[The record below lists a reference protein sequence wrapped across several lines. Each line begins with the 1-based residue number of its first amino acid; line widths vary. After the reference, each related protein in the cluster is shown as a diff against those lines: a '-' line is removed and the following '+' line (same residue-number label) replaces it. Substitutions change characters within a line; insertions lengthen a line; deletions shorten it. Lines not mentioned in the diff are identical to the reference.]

1 MPTKRFGKYR
11 TRQKA
16 KRGKALG
23 KVLKGGAIVKNKG
36 SSTLPKIAKVAK
48 AEPLVMRSLMDD
60 FRDFNIKGV
69 SFGGSLHPHM
79 DKMHFG
85 ISDYGFKHIRHAA
98 GHILGKTNTLISH
111 HHHNVTAEK
120 HNIHAILQSSK
131 SQLRQHLRNPKMH
144 NAISDVL
151 HVAEK
156 GGAVSF
162 KHELGGGIDA
172 KQVLGVART
181 IGDPIKEA
189 QKAKSQYDKM
199 DFHDTSAR
207 GIASNATHAY
217 GGNFH
222 VAAGHMK
229 AANIATAGVFSAG
242 LLPASN
248 AFSAVGDG
256 FGSLF

>member
-16 KRGKALG
+16 KRGKALVG
-23 KVLKGGAIVKNKG
+23 KAGGAIVEKK
-36 SSTLPKIAKVAK
+36 TILPKIAKVPK
-48 AEPLVMRSLMDD
+48 HQPLVMQSLMDD
-60 FRDFNIKGV
+60 FRDLNL
-69 SFGGSLHPHM
+69 GGSIGFHPHM

-85 ISDYGFKHIRHAA
+85 ISDYGFKHIKSAA
-98 GHILGKTNTLISH
+98 GHLLGKTNTLISH

-120 HNIHAILQSSK
+120 HKIHAILQSSK
-131 SQLRQHLRNPKMH
+131 SQLRQHLRNPGMH

-172 KQVLGVART
+172 KQVLSVART
-181 IGDPIKEA
+181 IGDPIMEA
-189 QKAKSQYDKM
+189 QKAKSQYDKI

-207 GIASNATHAY
+207 GLASNATHAY

-229 AANIATAGVFSAG
+229 AANIATAGVFSAA

-256 FGSLF
+256 IGSLF